1 MNITKRQRC
10 VLRIQEA
17 KIQGEMLLDGQR
29 IEFDAII
36 DYPRIDAAF
45 ELADRDTSGRE
56 LDQWAALQA
65 LEAFVDE
72 QLRGKGQ

>member
-36 DYPRIDAAF
+36 DYPRIVATF

-65 LEAFVDE
+65 LEAYVDE
-72 QLRGKGQ
+72 NLRGVAK

>member
-10 VLRIQEA
+10 VLRIQLA
-17 KIQGEMLLDGQR
+17 KIQGEMLLDGQI

-45 ELADRDTSGRE
+45 ELADRDSSGRD

-72 QLRGKGQ
+72 HLRGVAR

>member
-1 MNITKRQRC
+1 MNITKRPGC
-10 VLRIQEA
+10 ALRIHEA
-17 KIQGEMLLDGQR
+17 KLRGEMLLDGQR
-29 IEFDAII
+29 IDFDAII

-45 ELADRDTSGRE
+45 EIADRDTSGRE

-72 QLRGKGQ
+72 KLRGVVQ